1 MIRNRFGDSGNAMA
15 AGMAGGMGGGGMMGQ
30 GMMGG
35 GGMPG
40 MGAGMGSGMG
50 NAMMGAGGM
59 GMGNMGIAGMAGMAG
74 MGGGGMGG
82 MGGMGGTAAYGQ
94 EAANAAPFINEQ
106 GEYVLFV
113 LFLPDNITDQD
124 LFQLFALY
132 GPVSSVLIPRDKQ
145 TGGVKGYAF
154 VCMLNYKDAVNA
166 IRYLN
171 GHPVGNKRLKVS
183 FKETQRRDGRSS
195 SRAWRDGRRA
205 RGRRRSWTQRS
216 RGRR

>member
-1 MIRNRFGDSGNAMA
+1 
-15 AGMAGGMGGGGMMGQ
+15 MGGGGMMGQ

-35 GGMPG
+35 VGGMGG
-40 MGAGMGSGMG
+40 MGGAGMGGGMG
-50 NAMMGAGGM
+50 NAMGGGM
-59 GMGNMGIAGMAGMAG
+59 GMGGM
-74 MGGGGMGG
+74 GGGMGG
-82 MGGMGGTAAYGQ
+82 MGGGGQVGGTAAYGQ
-94 EAANAAPFINEQ
+94 EAANAPPFINEQ

-154 VCMLNYKDAVNA
+154 VCMVNYKDAVNA

-183 FKETQRRDGRSS
+183 FKEQKGGEGGGGGGGGGGVG
-195 SRAWRDGRRA
+195 AGVE
-205 RGRRRSWTQRS
+205 GQ
-216 RGRR
+216 